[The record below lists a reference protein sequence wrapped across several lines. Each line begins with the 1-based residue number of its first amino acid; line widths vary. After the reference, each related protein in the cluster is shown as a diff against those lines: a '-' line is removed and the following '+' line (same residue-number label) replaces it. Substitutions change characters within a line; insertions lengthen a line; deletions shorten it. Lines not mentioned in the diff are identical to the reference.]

1 MSNLTNVRLVPPST
15 AQSQNPRP
23 GVRPVPLSPSST
35 AESGPTGDK
44 FGDSLPIEAT
54 DRQLGGSYTQCMS
67 VVSHSDEPTGLTVV
81 VPDEAL
87 KRAQPLPSD
96 EDTAITDLTDDE
108 WKAFQKAL
116 ADR

>member
-1 MSNLTNVRLVPPST
+1 
-15 AQSQNPRP
+15 
-23 GVRPVPLSPSST
+23 
-35 AESGPTGDK
+35 
-44 FGDSLPIEAT
+44 
-54 DRQLGGSYTQCMS
+54 MS

-96 EDTAITDLTDDE
+96 EDMAITDLTDDE